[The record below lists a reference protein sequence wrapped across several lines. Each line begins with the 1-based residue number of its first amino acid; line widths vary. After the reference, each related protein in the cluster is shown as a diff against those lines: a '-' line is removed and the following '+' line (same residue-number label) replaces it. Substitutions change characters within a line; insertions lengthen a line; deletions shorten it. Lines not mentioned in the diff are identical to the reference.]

1 MSSAAV
7 ITLLIVFAV
16 VLGVSF
22 ATRPRNT
29 STVDFY
35 LAGQRVGVLTNSWA
49 ICGDY
54 LSAASFL
61 GVAAAVYVSGLD
73 GAWYAVGFAA
83 GFVPVLLFIAAPLR
97 RFGEF
102 SLADFLGRRLESDLV
117 RLASVGVVQL
127 VILCYLV
134 PQSVGG
140 GITWELLVGHG
151 MLGLS
156 PTPPEC

>member
-1 MSSAAV
+1 MSSTAV
-7 ITLLIVFAV
+7 ITLTAVVVV
-16 VLGVSF
+16 VLGVSV
-22 ATRPRNT
+22 ATRPRHS

-83 GFVPVLLFIAAPLR
+83 GIDRVNADRAADHITPEMHGLRPL
-97 RFGEF
+97 
-102 SLADFLGRRLESDLV
+102 DDLDTLDV
-117 RLASVGVVQL
+117 EEIDDGVV
-127 VILCYLV
+127 
-134 PQSVGG
+134 GAR
-140 GITWELLVGHG
+140 
-151 MLGLS
+151 
-156 PTPPEC
+156 